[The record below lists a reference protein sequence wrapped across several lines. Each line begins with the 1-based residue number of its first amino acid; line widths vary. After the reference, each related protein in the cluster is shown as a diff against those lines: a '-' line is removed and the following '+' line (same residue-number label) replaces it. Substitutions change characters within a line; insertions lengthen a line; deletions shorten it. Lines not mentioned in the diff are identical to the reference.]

1 METKLVLREALTK
14 ERTSRFLERRRIAKN
29 LFGLGYTYREI
40 GEIMGISES
49 AVRSCVSPLRD
60 FVEEK
65 KTEEN
70 GG

>member
-1 METKLVLREALTK
+1 METKLVLRENLAK
-14 ERTSRFLERRRIAKN
+14 ERTGRLLERRQIAKN

-40 GEIMGISES
+40 GEIMGIAES
-49 AVRSCVSPLRD
+49 SVRSCVSPLRD

-65 KTEEN
+65 KTAEN